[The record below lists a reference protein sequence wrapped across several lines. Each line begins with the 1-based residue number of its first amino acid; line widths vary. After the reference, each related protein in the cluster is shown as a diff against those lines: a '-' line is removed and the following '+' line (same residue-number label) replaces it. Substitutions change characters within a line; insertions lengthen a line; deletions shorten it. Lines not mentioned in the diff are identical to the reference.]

1 MRILAAA
8 LAVALLAGCTT
19 PSDLRSTVPVFTA
32 STPKI
37 PKQYA
42 LCVLPKWQDLNAGA
56 SMSETETGFRLIMA
70 NPGVGQTDEVLE
82 VSRAQNGSTVKHF
95 QRIAW
100 QQLGRGAVSEAVRY
114 CI

>member
-1 MRILAAA
+1 MRILVAA

-19 PSDLRSTVPVFTA
+19 PSDLRNTDPVFTA
-32 STPKI
+32 STLKS

-56 SMSETETGFRLIMA
+56 SMSETETGYRLILA

-82 VSRAQNGSTVKHF
+82 VSRTQKGSMVKHF

-100 QQLGRGAVSEAVRY
+100 QQLGRGAVSEAVRS